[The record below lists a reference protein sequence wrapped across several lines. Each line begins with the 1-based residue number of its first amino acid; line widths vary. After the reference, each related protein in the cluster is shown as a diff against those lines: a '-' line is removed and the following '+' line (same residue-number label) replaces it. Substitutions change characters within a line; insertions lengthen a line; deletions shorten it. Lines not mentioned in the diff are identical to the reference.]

1 MSRLFFLFSIFV
13 LAGCESDFQTCMN
26 TELPRSVKAMKID
39 EAGNQLHVLDELK
52 ALAEREDALDS
63 ELQKWSLTN
72 PFPKRPDDMNRSDF
86 LQTQEYL
93 THDAKLDIAF
103 LQMSESLGFEEK
115 TSEEVFARIELFQ
128 EKVDIALRPRAI
140 TFNCW
145 GEGEDDCRSPLWEE
159 LFFLMDKGMEPR
171 LGEVAINSLHEAK
184 LMLAEKIS
192 KLSKQS
198 MMLATVTCNTNGFY
212 E

>member
-1 MSRLFFLFSIFV
+1 MSRLFFLFSVFI
-13 LAGCESDFQTCMN
+13 LAGCESDFQKCMN
-26 TELPRSVKAMKID
+26 TELPRSVKAMKLD
-39 EAGNQLHVLDELK
+39 EVGNQLHVLDELK
-52 ALAEREDALDS
+52 ALAEKEDAFDS
-63 ELQKWSLTN
+63 EFQKWAMAN
-72 PFPKRPDDMNRSDF
+72 PFPKRPDEMDWFDF
-86 LQTQEYL
+86 IETEVHLA
-93 THDAKLDIAF
+93 HDAKASLAI